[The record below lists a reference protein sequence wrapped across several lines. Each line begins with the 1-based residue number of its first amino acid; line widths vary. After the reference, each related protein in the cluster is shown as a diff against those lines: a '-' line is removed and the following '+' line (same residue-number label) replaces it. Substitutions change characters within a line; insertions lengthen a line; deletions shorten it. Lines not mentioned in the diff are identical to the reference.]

1 MFVSFAVQAF
11 LVNEDLGDSLD
22 SVEALSK
29 KHDDF
34 EKSLAAQ
41 EEKIKVIILSD
52 LLCCACVELYH
63 LSCCV
68 CVGLFQLSCC
78 VCVCWTISFVM
89 FDSLTE

>member
-41 EEKIKVIILSD
+41 EEKIKVIILYYLS
-52 LLCCACVELYH
+52 CCACVELYH

-78 VCVCWTISFVM
+78 VCVLDYIICHV
-89 FDSLTE
+89 

>member
-1 MFVSFAVQAF
+1 M
-11 LVNEDLGDSLD
+11 NEDLGDSLD

-41 EEKIKVIILSD
+41 EEKIKVIILYD

-78 VCVCWTISFVM
+78 VCVLDYIICHV
-89 FDSLTE
+89 

>member
-41 EEKIKVIILSD
+41 EEKIKVIILYYLS
-52 LLCCACVELYH
+52 CCACVELYH

-78 VCVCWTISFVM
+78 VCVLNYIICHV
-89 FDSLTE
+89 

>member
-1 MFVSFAVQAF
+1 MTVFVSFAVQAF

-41 EEKIKVIILSD
+41 EEKIKVIILYYLS
-52 LLCCACVELYH
+52 CCACVELYH

-78 VCVCWTISFVM
+78 VCVLDYIICHV
-89 FDSLTE
+89 